1 MREEEGKDVEAT
13 RLLLKASGVWVGAPR
28 PRFAPAAQRLPC
40 SCSRCIT
47 RAALTLA
54 PRAPRHNPAAR
65 VTRRLTHPPPAPPPA
80 PLFRFLRAGRR
91 SAFDVREAEGKDVE
105 ATRLLLKASG
115 VWVGAPRPRLA
126 PAAQRL
132 PCSCSRC
139 STRAALTLAPRAPRH
154 NSVAA

>member
-1 MREEEGKDVEAT
+1 M
-13 RLLLKASGVWVGAPR
+13 
-28 PRFAPAAQRLPC
+28 
-40 SCSRCIT
+40 
-47 RAALTLA
+47 
-54 PRAPRHNPAAR
+54 
-65 VTRRLTHPPPAPPPA
+65 THQTPAPPPA

-115 VWVGAPRPRLA
+115 VWVGAPRPRFA

-139 STRAALTLAPRAPRH
+139 ITRAALTLRRAASRTTPPLP
-154 NSVAA
+154 